1 MKGWEPGTKAVDA
14 IILEPL
20 SPPRGHP
27 HYESAQEGYEGTMR
41 GNWFLCLA
49 TRASLTILQ
58 LSSTISDNLITRD
71 SLQYQPPSNHARP
84 CTELYLLG
92 LSLHSLNVYIET
104 IHRGRKVVLSFTL

>member
-1 MKGWEPGTKAVDA
+1 MKGWEPEIKAVDA
-14 IILEPL
+14 IIFEPL
-20 SPPRGHP
+20 FLPG
-27 HYESAQEGYEGTMR
+27 EEGYDGTMR